1 MPANTIDIDFG
12 SLNLDSTNNIAIAKI
27 SIEPKMSVKL
37 SSIPK
42 SDGSIAE
49 AGKIT
54 SVVISVSGDIAGT
67 DYDNLRSNLDT
78 LRAGLQNGFQKFTTD
93 DDRYMM
99 AQLTSFNYSFKTLR
113 TIADWKATFVAH
125 YPYWLNETET
135 TDDRVPTSGSGYVIN
150 NPGNAICKV
159 KIEVTAP
166 AAGVADACQIE
177 NTTRGELCKYRG
189 TIAATKVLEI
199 DNRYDTDDFQV
210 INDGTDDFANFEG
223 DFINLSPGDNTIEF
237 TGTALTAVKLYYRGA
252 WTP

>member
-27 SIEPKMSVKL
+27 SIQPKMSVKL

-42 SDGSIAE
+42 ADGSIAE

-54 SVVISVSGDIAGT
+54 SVTISVSGDVAGT

-125 YPYWLNETET
+125 YPYWLAETET
-135 TDDRVPTSGSGYVIN
+135 TDDRTPTSGVGYTIN

-166 AAGVADACQIE
+166 GAGIVDNCQIE

-189 TIAATKVLEI
+189 TVAAAKVLEI
-199 DNRYDTDDFQV
+199 DNRYDTDDFEV
-210 INDGTDDFANFEG
+210 KNDGTDDFANFEG
-223 DFINLSPGDNTIEF
+223 DFINLSPGNNTIEF
-237 TGTALTAVKLYYRGA
+237 TGTASTSVKLSYRGA